1 MIIDYIIYKNI
12 RNMTDERLQE
22 IIQSLPSYIRYENG
36 KLFNSNSRLP
46 EGIEGD
52 YVTYYDYDKG
62 EKILKKGTVI
72 GYTDYQVVMTKEWGM
87 TILSAENAR
96 TKRIEHK
103 NKED

>member
-1 MIIDYIIYKNI
+1 
-12 RNMTDERLQE
+12 MTDKRLQE

-36 KLFNSNSRLP
+36 RLFNLNSRQP

-62 EKILKKGTVI
+62 ERILKKGTVI
-72 GYTDYQVVMTKEWGM
+72 GYTNYQVVMTKEWGM
-87 TILSAENAR
+87 TILSAEDAR